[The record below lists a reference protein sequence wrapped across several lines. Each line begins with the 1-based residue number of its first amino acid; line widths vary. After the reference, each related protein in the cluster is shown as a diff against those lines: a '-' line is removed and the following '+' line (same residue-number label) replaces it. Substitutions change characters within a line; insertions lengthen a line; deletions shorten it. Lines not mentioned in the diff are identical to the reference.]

1 MQYSHLQPTDWMKF
15 AAPAITENYHQLR
28 FRSSSTIMAM
38 YPQIRV
44 NESTKIIRTST
55 KNMGGNEV
63 RIAEKRES
71 IERYS
76 ELPR

>member
-1 MQYSHLQPTDWMKF
+1 
-15 AAPAITENYHQLR
+15 
-28 FRSSSTIMAM
+28 MAM

-55 KNMGGNEV
+55 KYMGGNEV
-63 RIAEKRES
+63 RIAEKREG

-76 ELPR
+76 VQKEQETKSWRR

>member
-1 MQYSHLQPTDWMKF
+1 
-15 AAPAITENYHQLR
+15 
-28 FRSSSTIMAM
+28 MAM

-71 IERYS
+71 MEAILGAE
-76 ELPR
+76 EG